1 MSKIKTNSIV
11 NRNDDGAV
19 TFTQGATVPVGQIFS
34 VEGGVSIT
42 GVCTATSFSGDG
54 SALSNLRVIGAGK
67 VFAYRLILDV
77 LPFQR

>member
-11 NRNDDGAV
+11 NKNDDGAV

-34 VEGGVSIT
+34 VEGGVNVT
-42 GVCTATSFSGDG
+42 GIITATSFNGDG

-67 VFAYRLILDV
+67 AFAYRLILGDPP
-77 LPFQR
+77 LQR